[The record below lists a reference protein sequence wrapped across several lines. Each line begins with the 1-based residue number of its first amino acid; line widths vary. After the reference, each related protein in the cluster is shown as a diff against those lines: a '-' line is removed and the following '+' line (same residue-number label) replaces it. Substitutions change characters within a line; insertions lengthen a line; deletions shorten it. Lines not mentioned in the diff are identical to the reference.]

1 MGENMKKIFK
11 YLGITI
17 LLSVSF
23 FYTEKAANVVKDMDE
38 IMIELKSNAKKYY
51 VEPIESIIT
60 NDEFIPGINGME
72 IDINESYRKMRYIG
86 SYNEKYL
93 EYKKK
98 YVKNRLKDN
107 IDKNIVS
114 GNKTRKN
121 VSLIFILD
129 NEKYNDFIK
138 KVNNLNFKSNFFISG
153 KWFENNIDKLDMLYN
168 EGNNIGTIG
177 YNYIYDDSSYLWLD
191 NTIKKKLNME
201 TSYCLSSDSNTS
213 KICSKYNNYT
223 IKEEIISSNYVYN
236 VKNKLSNGKIYIFK
250 INDELIK
257 NIEIISKYII
267 SRGYKIVNL
276 TELLKE

>member
-1 MGENMKKIFK
+1 M
-11 YLGITI
+11 
-17 LLSVSF
+17 
-23 FYTEKAANVVKDMDE
+23 
-38 IMIELKSNAKKYY
+38 
-51 VEPIESIIT
+51 
-60 NDEFIPGINGME
+60 
-72 IDINESYRKMRYIG
+72 
-86 SYNEKYL
+86 
-93 EYKKK
+93 
-98 YVKNRLKDN
+98 
-107 IDKNIVS
+107 
-114 GNKTRKN
+114 
-121 VSLIFILD
+121 D